1 MERNLNPHPKK
12 IALFLIVFAFLF
24 LPTIDALAKLLGDRI
39 SAGQIAWCRFLIQ
52 TILMGPIF
60 FWALRKQKVQKILL
74 QFMRGVLIAS
84 TTVLIFASVKFM
96 PLAEVI
102 AIFFIEPLLVTMLSA
117 IILGERLGW
126 KRLAAT
132 TVGFFGAL
140 VVVQPN
146 YELFGLLSFLPFLA
160 ALSFAFYMILTRKL
174 SQVESAGVLQFNSGL
189 SGLIFM
195 SVMLAT
201 FSNFDIPMLE
211 IKMPQ
216 EQEWIL
222 LILIGVIA
230 TLGHFILA
238 FASKYIEANILA
250 PFQYFEIVGA
260 TFLGFWLFGDFP
272 APIAWLG
279 IITIVL
285 SGIYVFK
292 NETSKKTGFL
302 QKKR

>member
-1 MERNLNPHPKK
+1 MIVMGCRLNSPPKK

-24 LPTIDALAKLLGDRI
+24 LPTIDALAKLLGDSI
-39 SAGQIAWCRFLIQ
+39 SAGQIAWSRFLIQ
-52 TILMGPIF
+52 TILMCPIF
-60 FWALRKQKVQKILL
+60 FWDFRKHKTQKIFL
-74 QFMRGVLIAS
+74 QFMRGVLIAC

-126 KRLAAT
+126 KRLVAT
-132 TVGFFGAL
+132 TIGFFGAL

-146 YELFGLLSFLPFLA
+146 YKLLGLLSFLPFLA

-174 SQVESAGVLQFNSGL
+174 SQMESAGVLQFNSGL

-195 SVMLAT
+195 SIMLAM
-201 FSNFDIPMLE
+201 FSSFDIPILE

-216 EQEWIL
+216 KQEWIL
-222 LILIGVIA
+222 LVLIGVIA

-250 PFQYFEIVGA
+250 PFQYLEIIGA

-272 APIAWLG
+272 APAAWVG
-279 IITIVL
+279 IMTIVF

-292 NETSKKTGFL
+292 KETSITI
-302 QKKR
+302 

>member
-1 MERNLNPHPKK
+1 MIVMGLHLNSPPKK
-12 IALFLIVFAFLF
+12 LALFLIVFAFLF
-24 LPTIDALAKLLGDRI
+24 LPTIDALAKLLGDSI
-39 SAGQIAWCRFLIQ
+39 SAGQIAWSRFLVQ
-52 TILMGPIF
+52 TILMCPIF
-60 FWALRKQKVQKILL
+60 FWGLRKHKTQKIFL
-74 QFMRGVLIAS
+74 QFMRGVLIAC

-117 IILGERLGW
+117 IVLGERLGW

-132 TVGFFGAL
+132 TIGFFGAL

-146 YELFGLLSFLPFLA
+146 YKLLGLLSLLPFLA

-174 SQVESAGVLQFNSGL
+174 SQLESAGVLQFNSGL

-201 FSNFDIPMLE
+201 FSSFDIPMLE

-216 EQEWIL
+216 NQEWIL
-222 LILIGVIA
+222 LVLIGVIA

-250 PFQYFEIVGA
+250 PFQYLEIIGA

-272 APIAWLG
+272 APASWVG
-279 IITIVL
+279 IITIVF

-292 NETSKKTGFL
+292 KETSITM
-302 QKKR
+302 

>member
-60 FWALRKQKVQKILL
+60 FWALRKHKVQKILL

>member
-1 MERNLNPHPKK
+1 MGHNLNPPPKK

-24 LPTIDALAKLLGDRI
+24 LPTIDALAKLLGNSI
-39 SAGQIAWCRFLIQ
+39 SAGQIAWSRFLIQ
-52 TILMGPIF
+52 TMLMCPIF
-60 FWALRKQKVQKILL
+60 FWTLRKHKTQKVFL
-74 QFMRGVLIAS
+74 QSMRGVLIAC

-102 AIFFIEPLLVTMLSA
+102 AIFFIEPLLVTMLST

-132 TVGFFGAL
+132 TIGFFGAL
-140 VVVQPN
+140 IVVQPK
-146 YELFGLLSFLPFLA
+146 YELLGLLAFLPFLA

-195 SVMLAT
+195 SALLTT
-201 FSNFDIPMLE
+201 FSSFDIPMLE

-216 EQEWIL
+216 KKEWIL
-222 LILIGVIA
+222 LILIGIIA

-238 FASKYIEANILA
+238 FASKYIEANIVA
-250 PFQYFEIVGA
+250 PFQYLEIVGA

-272 APIAWLG
+272 APAAWLG
-279 IITIVL
+279 ILTIVL

-292 NETSKKTGFL
+292 KETS
-302 QKKR
+302 RII

>member
-1 MERNLNPHPKK
+1 MIVMGRCLNSPPKK

-24 LPTIDALAKLLGDRI
+24 LPTIDALAKLLGDSI
-39 SAGQIAWCRFLIQ
+39 SAGQIAWSRFLIQ
-52 TILMGPIF
+52 TILMCPIF
-60 FWALRKQKVQKILL
+60 FWGLRKHKTQKIFL
-74 QFMRGVLIAS
+74 QFMRGALIAC

-132 TVGFFGAL
+132 TIGFFGAL

-146 YELFGLLSFLPFLA
+146 YKLLGLLSFLPFLA

-174 SQVESAGVLQFNSGL
+174 SQMESAGVLQFNSGL

-195 SVMLAT
+195 SIMLAM
-201 FSNFDIPMLE
+201 FSSSDIPILE

-216 EQEWIL
+216 KQEWIL
-222 LILIGVIA
+222 LVLIGVIA

-250 PFQYFEIVGA
+250 PFQYLEIIGA

-272 APIAWLG
+272 APAAWVG
-279 IITIVL
+279 IMTIVL

-292 NETSKKTGFL
+292 KETSMTT
-302 QKKR
+302 